1 MLAKWGARREIRK
14 KHAAEWARAP
24 MKAKGVMPDQLAA
37 TPGWSRANERRA
49 LTAVGKRKGPAKA
62 VQRAHRRATY
72 GYDTLKLL
80 IQLWKLAGRP
90 SGKDLAAL
98 FETANPAELTRKI
111 KVIQTRLIALAK
123 DKNNAVTAN
132 GSRAKPA
139 EARNQLS
146 RAS

>member
-1 MLAKWGARREIRK
+1 VLTKWGVRREIRK

-24 MKAKGVMPDQLAA
+24 MKAKGVMPDQLVA

-62 VQRAHRRATY
+62 V
-72 GYDTLKLL
+72 
-80 IQLWKLAGRP
+80 
-90 SGKDLAAL
+90 
-98 FETANPAELTRKI
+98 
-111 KVIQTRLIALAK
+111 
-123 DKNNAVTAN
+123 TAN
-132 GSRAKPA
+132 GSRTKPA